1 MKIDNF
7 APEIKENQMDNNFCV
22 IMAGGVGSR
31 FWPLSRTAKPKQFL
45 DILGIG
51 RTFLQQTYDRF
62 SKLIPTE
69 NFLVVTNAKYKDL
82 VLEQL
87 PELKEEQVLLEPLR
101 RNTAP
106 CLAYAAYKIKT
117 QNPGANLIVTPS
129 DHLILKEDEFIRQI
143 SNGISFAETAD
154 ALLTLGI
161 EPSRPETG
169 YGYIQVKK
177 RKDFEGLDNLYKV
190 KTFTEKPNLEMAR
203 IFVDSGE
210 FYWNSG
216 IFIWSLPTILD
227 ALDEHLDDISAK
239 FKKGEKLLNTPDEV
253 HFINKTYSEC
263 QAISI
268 DYGIMEKAKNVYVL
282 TADFGWSDLGTWGSL
297 YENSRKDPE
306 GNLISG
312 DNTLVYDL
320 KNCIVD
326 ISDEKVAVLH
336 GLDGYIIA
344 ESNDTLMICRRE
356 DEDQIK
362 KFVTDV
368 RIKKGDSL
376 V

>member
-1 MKIDNF
+1 MN
-7 APEIKENQMDNNFCV
+7 NNFCV

-31 FWPLSRTAKPKQFL
+31 FWPLSRTVRPKQFL
-45 DILGIG
+45 DILGTG

-62 SKLIPTE
+62 AKIIPPE
-69 NFLVVTNAKYKDL
+69 NFLVVTSVNYLDL
-82 VLEQL
+82 IKEQL
-87 PELKEEQVLLEPLR
+87 PELKEDQILLEPLR

-106 CLAYAAYKIKT
+106 CLAYATNKIRSKT
-117 QNPGANLIVTPS
+117 ENANLIVTPS
-129 DHLILKEDEFIRQI
+129 DHLILKEDEFIHQLE
-143 SNGISFAETAD
+143 NGLDFVSEKE

-161 EPSRPETG
+161 KPNRPETG

-177 RKDFEGLDNLYKV
+177 PRKFKELDNLYKV
-190 KTFTEKPNLEMAR
+190 KTFTEKPNEEMAS
-203 IFVDSGE
+203 IFVESGE

-216 IFIWSLPTILD
+216 IFISSLQTMLD
-227 ALDEHLDDISAK
+227 AFQQHLTEIAIK
-239 FKKGEKLLNTPDEV
+239 FENGRKLLNSSSEV
-253 HFINKTYSEC
+253 PFIKKTYSEC
-263 QAISI
+263 QSISI
-268 DYGIMEKAKNVYVL
+268 DYGIMEKATNVYVL

-297 YENSRKDPE
+297 YENKEKDVD

-312 DNTLVYDL
+312 DNILTYDTE
-320 KNCIVD
+320 NCIVN
-326 ISDEKVAVLH
+326 ISNEKVAVIQ
-336 GLDGYIIA
+336 GLDGYIVA

-356 DEDQIK
+356 DELQIK